1 MGMPR
6 IPQEDLNVTR
16 DQAINLILASIG
28 LEELG
33 LAHII
38 NAEGEKIQ
46 AAVAGFTAATPT
58 ISLGELFAINS
69 SVTSTL
75 KTVIKQEML
84 LQLKLEDTLALLSA
98 TPPAIADTPVD
109 TATKKKYSDK

>member
-1 MGMPR
+1 MGMPI
-6 IPQEDLNVTR
+6 IPAEDRDITR
-16 DQAINLILASIG
+16 DQAINIILASIG

-58 ISLGELFAINS
+58 VSFAELFAINE

-75 KTVIKQEML
+75 KTVIKKEML
-84 LQLKLEDTLALLSA
+84 LQFKLEETVALLA
-98 TPPAIADTPVD
+98 TTPPALSVD
-109 TATKKKYSDK
+109 SAAQKK